1 MSCKEIIVFE
11 DLLEDYKHLSEM
23 YDELLDKAIEQQK
36 IIERLENLI
45 QECDKSREYWVNK
58 YYKLIDETI

>member
-1 MSCKEIIVFE
+1 MSCKEIIAFE
-11 DLLEDYKHLSEM
+11 NLLEDYKHLSKM

-36 IIERLENLI
+36 IIEKLEKLI

-58 YYKLIDETI
+58 YYKLIDETM